1 MRHEGSSF
9 EKRHPFYNKVTG
21 SLQSNF
27 DKKTIEA
34 LTKATTSSVEIRHT
48 MITALK
54 AVDIVTLNYL
64 SVLMSLQNVIYYQSL
79 PIVIL
84 MSYDTHTLL
93 S

>member
-1 MRHEGSSF
+1 MKAAVLRKDTRF
-9 EKRHPFYNKVTG
+9 ITK
-21 SLQSNF
+21 LQALFNQTLI
-27 DKKTIEA
+27 KKTIEA
-34 LTKATTSSVEIRHT
+34 LTKATTSNVEIRHT